1 MNTIELLG
9 EEETF
14 RNIVERKITEFE
26 DNKIDVIGDYAFYK
40 CKTLTNVSFPK
51 ATSIGSGAFDSCS
64 ALTTLYIG
72 TESNIVCTLSSTKAF
87 NNCTNLANIYVPANL
102 VNNYKSA
109 TNWSSYADKIK
120 AYTQPVG

>member
-40 CKTLTNVSFPK
+40 CNTLTNVSFPK
-51 ATSIGSGAFDSCS
+51 ATSIGEGAFSGCS
-64 ALTTLYIG
+64 NLTTIYVG
-72 TESNIVCTLSSTKAF
+72 TNTSTVCTLSNTNAF
-87 NNCTNLANIYVPANL
+87 KDCTNLTNIYVPASL
-102 VNNYKSA
+102 VDRYKPA

-120 AYTQPVG
+120 AYE

>member
-40 CKTLTNVSFPK
+40 CNTLTNVSFPK
-51 ATSIGSGAFDSCS
+51 ATSIGISAFSGCS
-64 ALTTLYIG
+64 SLTTIYVG
-72 TESNIVCTLSSTKAF
+72 TNTSTVCTLSDTNAF
-87 NNCTNLANIYVPANL
+87 KDCTNLANIYVPAKL
-102 VNNYKSA
+102 VDSYKSA
-109 TNWSSYADKIK
+109 TNWSSYASKIK
-120 AYTQPVG
+120 AYE

>member
-40 CKTLTNVSFPK
+40 CNTLTNVSFPK
-51 ATSIGSGAFDSCS
+51 ATSIGSQAFDSCS
-64 ALTTLYIG
+64 VLTTLYIG
-72 TESNIVCTLSSTKAF
+72 TELNTVCTLSNINAF
-87 NNCTNLANIYVPANL
+87 KDCTNLTNIYVPESL
-102 VNNYKSA
+102 VDDYKSA
-109 TNWSSYADKIK
+109 TNWSSYASKIK
-120 AYTQPVG
+120 ETP